1 MSVSVNQSTRKSIQT
16 TKTFNSNLTTQST
29 PEITLNITNEEIK
42 KESKTNSIFENLD
55 LRTEQQKIYDEE
67 DRRKQIGEQ
76 ALEDYIEINYLK
88 EQIKILK
95 NDLRNTLKEKK
106 ELKKE
111 NNKLKE
117 KKELGKHED
126 IVDELKN
133 EVEELSQKSDY
144 FEFEDTS

>member
-126 IVDELKN
+126 IVDELSK
-133 EVEELSQKSDY
+133 EVEELSQKSD
-144 FEFEDTS
+144 